1 MIDDRDTNQTLIRA
15 GVQHAMAL
23 AGVTNLATDLLNVS
37 CSPHDRRFA
46 ATTIA
51 VSYNRS
57 VP

>member
-1 MIDDRDTNQTLIRA
+1 MIDDPDTKQTLIRVR
-15 GVQHAMAL
+15 VQHAMAL
-23 AGVTNLATDLLNVS
+23 EGVTNLATDVLIVS